1 MKSQPLQILR
11 EGRAALDPILGAHG
25 FSFKEGGA
33 GRSSGGPYASGIYVN
48 GNRTLEIHFRF
59 SLGLVTYHFGE
70 RSVDHESYMRA
81 ALGRA
86 GGNHYPGFSDDPI
99 SGFEN
104 LAYDLQHFATAF
116 LTGDFNEFA
125 RYVTAAEEWKKI
137 PGLARLP

>member
-1 MKSQPLQILR
+1 MNSKPSEILR
-11 EGRAALDPILGAHG
+11 EGRAALDPVLGAHG
-25 FSFKEGGA
+25 FSFKEGPA

-81 ALGRA
+81 VLGNA
-86 GGNHYPGFSDDPI
+86 GGNRYPGFSDDPI
-99 SGFEN
+99 SEFEN
-104 LAYDLQHFATAF
+104 LAYDLENFARAF
-116 LTGDFNEFA
+116 LTGDFKEFA
-125 RYVTAAEEWKKI
+125 RYISAAEEWKRL